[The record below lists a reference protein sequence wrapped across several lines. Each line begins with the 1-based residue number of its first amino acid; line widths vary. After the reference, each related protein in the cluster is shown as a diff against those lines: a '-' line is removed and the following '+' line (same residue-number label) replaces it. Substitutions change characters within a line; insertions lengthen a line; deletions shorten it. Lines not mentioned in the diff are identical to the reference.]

1 MSTLKQAMQRVADAG
16 IEPMPA
22 PKNEQKRDERN
33 AQIATLNRVF
43 PGLEWERFDDELI
56 EQLYEQYLLK
66 LGSSKRDLFGRRK
79 MYYYRTAH
87 CPEVAKRKPSPGLVC
102 EQHPGIVR
110 DNELVLALNQRV
122 MSEQDYAAAMR
133 GDDGAA
139 LLHPLPYPDAWEGA
153 RKRALNLELSARAD
167 AIDAHRRW
175 LMNLSKGRVPLC
187 ADSGLD
193 YVLKEAAREVCK

>member
-1 MSTLKQAMQRVADAG
+1 MSTLKQAMRRLADAG

-22 PKNEQKRDERN
+22 AKNEQERDERT

-43 PGLEWERFDDELI
+43 PGLDWERFDDELI

-66 LGSSKRDLFGRRK
+66 LGSSKRDLFGRLN
-79 MYYYRTAH
+79 MYYYRTAR

-102 EQHPGIVR
+102 EQHPKIVR
-110 DNELVLALNQRV
+110 DNELVLALNQRL

-153 RKRALNLELSARAD
+153 RKRALRLELSARAE
-167 AIDAHRRW
+167 AIDSHRRW
-175 LMNLSKGRVPLC
+175 LLDLSEGRIPLPS
-187 ADSGLD
+187 DNSLEV
-193 YVLKEAAREVCK
+193 VLKEAAREVLE